1 MILPLVLTFA
11 KVGVGSGYHE
21 LTPSG
26 RSREEAI
33 PRPHA
38 PAPGGAYS
46 WGSRTNPHPPGALH
60 TGVSQNNPVGR
71 VGRVRQVGRPC
82 GCDYHE
88 PRPPGAIHIG
98 VSQNN
103 PVGRVGRVGQVGR
116 PCGCDYHEPRP
127 PGAIHIGVSQ
137 NNPVG
142 RVRRV
147 GQVGRPC
154 GCGYYELAPS
164 GGSPMLPWSGGER
177 GWRTATKVGDLLYW
191 KPHHKPRQ
199 RRWMGVLWL
208 VCLGKVGD
216 LAQGDVVQ
224 DLRPCCFYA
233 RPSPTNRG
241 CAAYGRVNNIQGLR
255 PWARLAIVSVG
266 A

>member
-88 PRPPGAIHIG
+88 PRPPGAIHI
-98 VSQNN
+98 
-103 PVGRVGRVGQVGR
+103 
-116 PCGCDYHEPRP
+116 
-127 PGAIHIGVSQ
+127 
-137 NNPVG
+137 G

>member
-71 VGRVRQVGRPC
+71 VGRVR
-82 GCDYHE
+82 
-88 PRPPGAIHIG
+88 
-98 VSQNN
+98 
-103 PVGRVGRVGQVGR
+103 QVGR

>member
-103 PVGRVGRVGQVGR
+103 PVGRVG
-116 PCGCDYHEPRP
+116 
-127 PGAIHIGVSQ
+127 
-137 NNPVG
+137 
-142 RVRRV
+142 RV